1 MIAVLL
7 GILQDKQE
15 RMATK
20 TERIIIDC
28 DPGHDDMA
36 AILLAA
42 FHDAVAL
49 EAITTVCGNAS
60 VSNTTNNALRIVE
73 AFDLGVPVYAGATQ
87 PLLHRYEFPAAF
99 HGPTGLDSAG
109 ANLPAAT
116 RGPEPKHAV
125 DAIIERVDAAPGEIT
140 IVAIGPMTNLG
151 LVLAKR
157 PDLAT
162 KIKRVVFMGGS
173 TTEGNVTP
181 AAEFNI
187 WADAEA
193 ARIVFRSGVK
203 LVMFGLNV
211 THQTRLGADALS
223 AVRAAQP
230 GSNPVADTMQ
240 FYCNTYHAFAGSHA
254 RGAPL
259 HDPCTIAYL
268 IDPSIFAVEPRPGDV
283 VVAESESYGQTLIDL
298 RPQDPARDSRNK
310 NVDVAVGADAERF
323 NDLVTQALVW
333 AAERYAATTSNA
345 ITTGVAS

>member
-1 MIAVLL
+1 M
-7 GILQDKQE
+7 
-15 RMATK
+15 TTT

-42 FHDAVAL
+42 SNDSISL

-60 VSNTTNNALRIVE
+60 VANTTNNALRIVA
-73 AFDLGVPVYAGATQ
+73 AFGLDVPVYAGATQ

-99 HGPTGLDSAG
+99 HGPSGLDSAG
-109 ANLPAAT
+109 ADLPVAPRRA
-116 RGPEPKHAV
+116 EPQHAV
-125 DAIIERVDAAPGEIT
+125 DAIIARVDAAPGEIT
-140 IVAIGPMTNLG
+140 IAVIGPMTNLA

-157 PDLAT
+157 PDLAG
-162 KIKRVVFMGGS
+162 KIKRIVFMGGS
-173 TTEGNVTP
+173 VTEGNVTP

-211 THQTRLGADALS
+211 THQTRLGPKALD

-230 GSNPVADTMQ
+230 GTNPVADIMQ
-240 FYCNTYHAFAGSHA
+240 FYCNTYYAFAGNDR

-268 IDPSIFAVEPRPGDV
+268 IDPGIFAVEPRPGEV
-283 VVAESESYGQTLIDL
+283 IVAEGEGYGQTLIDL
-298 RPQDPARDSRNK
+298 RPQDPAHDTRTRN
-310 NVDVAVGADAERF
+310 VAVAMGADAERF
-323 NDLVTQALVW
+323 NHLVTQALVW
-333 AAERYAATTSNA
+333 AAKRYVTTNSNA
-345 ITTGVAS
+345 INTGAAS